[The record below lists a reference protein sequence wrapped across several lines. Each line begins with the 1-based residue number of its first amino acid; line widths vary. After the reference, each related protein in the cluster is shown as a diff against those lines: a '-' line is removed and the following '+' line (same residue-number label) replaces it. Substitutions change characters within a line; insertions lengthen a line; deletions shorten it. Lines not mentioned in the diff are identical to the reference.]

1 MTNQNLR
8 KAKREK
14 NDEFYTQLVDIE
26 NELQYYTE
34 HFRNKIVYCNCD
46 NPEWSNFW
54 KYFHKNFTELGLKK
68 IIATYYSTTE
78 QVYMLEY
85 SGGDDEDISVGVKTF
100 LKEDGDFRSSECIE
114 FLKQAD
120 IVVTNPPFSLFRE
133 YIAQLMEYNKKFLII
148 GNLNNVTYKE
158 FFQLIKDNR
167 VWMGM
172 TMNGTGWHWFRISD
186 DYDNGKIKVV
196 DGIRYATIGSA
207 CWWTN
212 LDNKKRHEDLI
223 LYKTYNEEEYPK
235 YDNYDAIEVSKTV
248 NIPCGYNGVMG
259 VPITFVNKYNPNQFE
274 ILGDSRYHDGK
285 DIADDINILNGKQL
299 YRRLLIR
306 KR

>member
-8 KAKREK
+8 KAKRKK

-26 NELQYYTE
+26 KELQYYTE

-68 IIATYYSTTE
+68 IIATYYNTTK

-85 SGGDDEDISVGVKTF
+85 SGGDDENINVGVKTF
-100 LKEDGDFRSSECIE
+100 LKGDGDFRSSECIE
-114 FLKQAD
+114 ILKSCD

-133 YIAQLMEYNKKFLII
+133 YVAQLMEYNKKFLII

-172 TMNGTGWHWFRISD
+172 TMNGTGQHWFRISD

-196 DGIRYATIGSA
+196 DGIRYATIGCA

-223 LYKTYNEEEYPK
+223 LYKTYNAEEYPK

-248 NIPCGYNGVMG
+248 NIPCDYNGVMG